1 LENSKKD
8 IRSLSKDEI
17 IQFFDSHGIPSFRGK
32 QVYQW
37 LWQKGVHDFDAM
49 TNLALV
55 HRELLKAHF
64 EINHIKIDVQ
74 QKKQGWH
81 G

>member
-55 HRELLKAHF
+55 TKTIETNIQSKRN
-64 EINHIKIDVQ
+64 IN
-74 QKKQGWH
+74 KKVLDNAQTTLA
-81 G
+81 